1 MTKILIIVI
10 SILFLGVC
18 LSSSWTLY
26 DSYKKLKSIEVDLM
40 CIETR
45 QKVMAINQEKIE
57 IKIDYI
63 SSLLEDIEETV
74 EETLTNENKEKEKR

>member
-1 MTKILIIVI
+1 MTKILIIII
-10 SILFLGVC
+10 SILLLGVY
-18 LSSSWTLY
+18 LSLSWTLY

-63 SSLLEDIEETV
+63 SSLLEEI
-74 EETLTNENKEKEKR
+74 EETLTNENEEKEKR